1 MAKIIIVE
9 NTEKALELL
18 REAGMGARVDDAL
31 EYALECEAEYRLDCY
46 LENDEDFKEKYEALS
61 EEEKAQII
69 DGISTRYNESGSQ
82 IFDYDYMDDI
92 VDEEFLSVLQTKEVQ

>member
-9 NTEKALELL
+9 NTVKALELL
-18 REAGMGARVDDAL
+18 REAGMEARMDDAL

-46 LENDEDFKEKYEALS
+46 LENDEDAKAKYEALS

-92 VDEEFLSVLQTKEVQ
+92 VDEEFLSVLPIEEVQ

>member
-1 MAKIIIVE
+1 MAKVIIVE
-9 NTEKALELL
+9 NTVKALELL
-18 REAGMGARVDDAL
+18 REAGMEAKMDDAL

-46 LENDEDFKEKYEALS
+46 LENDEDAKAKYEALS

-92 VDEEFLSVLQTKEVQ
+92 VDEEFSSVLPTEEVQ

>member
-18 REAGMGARVDDAL
+18 REAGMEARVDNAL
-31 EYALECEAEYRLDCY
+31 EYALKCEAEYRLDYY
-46 LENDEDFKEKYEALS
+46 LENDEDFKAKYEALS
-61 EEEKAQII
+61 KEEKAQII

-92 VDEEFLSVLQTKEVQ
+92 VDEEFLSVLQTEEVQ